1 MFEGSFLHMSELGR
15 VNVPTSSVSRL
26 SNCASYSDL
35 LALFLVTYSTIANT
49 WVHNNYAIHIE
60 I

>member
-1 MFEGSFLHMSELGR
+1 MSELGR